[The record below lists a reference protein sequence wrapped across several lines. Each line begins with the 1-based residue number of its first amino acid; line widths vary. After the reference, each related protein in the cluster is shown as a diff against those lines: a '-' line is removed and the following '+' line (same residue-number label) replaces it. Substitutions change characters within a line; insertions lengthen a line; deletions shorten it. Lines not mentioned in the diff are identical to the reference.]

1 MATWMAHLRIADYI
15 LDKMQGLEATEFVI
29 GNIAPDSGVPTPDW
43 SAFVPDGAISHY
55 RRNGNGKTILID
67 EFFNQYLTKEKR
79 ERYNA
84 KQISFY
90 LGYYDHLLT
99 DILWAQE
106 IVSSLKEKDAEAYQK
121 NSQEAIWK
129 WKGDWYDL
137 DFLYLKQYP
146 NFRSFQIYENAV
158 GFENT
163 YLDFFAKDAF
173 DNRRQ
178 YITSFYH
185 EQRDNLE
192 REYIWLN
199 QEQMDAFVIYAAE
212 VALKKNYIINKEE

>member
-1 MATWMAHLRIADYI
+1 MAILR
-15 LDKMQGLEATEFVI
+15 
-29 GNIAPDSGVPTPDW
+29 
-43 SAFVPDGAISHY
+43 
-55 RRNGNGKTILID
+55 
-67 EFFNQYLTKEKR
+67 LTVVCPH
-79 ERYNA
+79 
-84 KQISFY
+84 QTFY

-121 NSQEAIWK
+121 NPQETIWK

-137 DFLYLKQYP
+137 DFLYLKQHP
-146 NFRSFQIYENAV
+146 DFRSFQIYENAV
-158 GFENT
+158 GFENM

-192 REYIWLN
+192 REYIWLT
-199 QEQMDAFVIYAAE
+199 QERMNAFVTYVAE
-212 VALKKNYIINKEE
+212 IVLEKNYRITNKEK

>member
-1 MATWMAHLRIADYI
+1 MAILR
-15 LDKMQGLEATEFVI
+15 
-29 GNIAPDSGVPTPDW
+29 
-43 SAFVPDGAISHY
+43 
-55 RRNGNGKTILID
+55 
-67 EFFNQYLTKEKR
+67 LTVVCPH
-79 ERYNA
+79 
-84 KQISFY
+84 QTFY

-121 NSQEAIWK
+121 NPQETIWK

-137 DFLYLKQYP
+137 DFLYLKQHP
-146 NFRSFQIYENAV
+146 NFRAFQIYENAE

-192 REYIWLN
+192 REYIWLT
-199 QEQMDAFVIYAAE
+199 QERMNAFVTYVAE
-212 VALKKNYIINKEE
+212 IVLEKNNMIK